1 VDARSALFDLYGD
14 HLRSRG
20 GRAPIAALVRLL
32 TPLAVSAPAVRTA
45 VSRMARQGWLEP
57 VRMPEGAGYAL
68 TGRANRRLDEAARR
82 IYRRAGPG
90 WDGRWHLIIAER
102 ARERSRRERLR
113 AGLGYLGYA
122 PLDECTWVS
131 PRRSPEL
138 DALLDGE
145 RVRAQQF
152 FSEYEGDDRGLAA
165 RAWDLDGLARSYHR
179 WLDVADDLLAPA
191 GPDPVDETA
200 FAVRS
205 RLVHEWRKFLF
216 SDPGLPAQLLPGQ
229 WPGRKAAEL
238 FDAEAARLLPPA
250 ARFVERCLRT
260 GTGPETS

>member
-32 TPLAVSAPAVRTA
+32 TPLGISPPAVRTA

-57 VRMPEGAGYAL
+57 LRMPEGAGYAL
-68 TGRANRRLDEAARR
+68 SRRATHRLDEAADR
-82 IYRRAGPG
+82 IYRRGG
-90 WDGRWHLIIAER
+90 REWDGRWHLITAER
-102 ARERSRRERLR
+102 TRERSRRERLR

-122 PLDECTWVS
+122 PLDESTWIS

-138 DALLDGE
+138 DALLESE
-145 RVRAQQF
+145 RVRAEQF
-152 FSEYEGDDRGLAA
+152 VSEYDGDDRGLAA
-165 RAWDLDGLARSYHR
+165 RVWDLDGLARSYHR
-179 WLDVADDLLAPA
+179 WLDVAEDLLAPA
-191 GPDPVDETA
+191 GADPADETA

-260 GTGPETS
+260 GAGFEPS

>member
-14 HLRSRG
+14 HLRPRG

-32 TPLAVSAPAVRTA
+32 TPLGISAPAVRTA

-57 VRMPEGAGYAL
+57 VRMSEGAGYAL
-68 TGRANRRLDEAARR
+68 TSRANRRLDEAAGR
-82 IYRRAGPG
+82 IYRRGTSG
-90 WDGRWHLIIAER
+90 WDGSWHLVIAER
-102 ARERSRRERLR
+102 VRERSRRERLR

-122 PLDECTWVS
+122 PLDECTWIS
-131 PRRSPEL
+131 PRRSPEI
-138 DALLDGE
+138 DALLGGE

-152 FSEYEGDDRGLAA
+152 VSEYDGDDRGLAA
-165 RAWDLDGLARSYHR
+165 RAWDLDGLARSYLR

-191 GPDPVDETA
+191 GADPVAETA

-238 FDAEAARLLPPA
+238 FDAEAARLLPSA

-260 GTGPETS
+260 GTEPS

>member
-32 TPLAVSAPAVRTA
+32 TPLGVSAPAVRTA

-68 TGRANRRLDEAARR
+68 TSRANRRLDEAAGR
-82 IYRRAGPG
+82 IYRRGG
-90 WDGRWHLIIAER
+90 LDWDGRWHLIVTER
-102 ARERSRRERLR
+102 TRERSRRERLR
-113 AGLGYLGYA
+113 AGLSYLGYA
-122 PLDECTWVS
+122 PLDECTWIS
-131 PRRSPEL
+131 PRRSTEL

-145 RVRAQQF
+145 RIRVQQF
-152 FSEYEGDDRGLAA
+152 ISEYEGDDRGLAA
-165 RAWDLDGLARSYHR
+165 RAWDLDGLARSYRR
-179 WLDVADDLLAPA
+179 WLDMAEDVLAPA
-191 GPDPVDETA
+191 GVDPADETA

-205 RLVHEWRKFLF
+205 RFVHEWRKFLF
-216 SDPGLPAQLLPGQ
+216 SDPELPAQLLPGD

-238 FDAEAARLLPPA
+238 FDAEAGRLLPPA

-260 GTGPETS
+260 GTGLETS